1 MAAILVRRLKNICVF
16 SRSNLGHTLNF
27 VEVTKNLRKVL
38 CVWKM
43 HLKYGGGDIGLTES
57 VLQATN
63 TRGSQILG
71 IISKALTREIII
83 RKRKRE
89 EAIAI
94 GTHKWLIAMIEYV
107 VFLLLY

>member
-1 MAAILVRRLKNICVF
+1 
-16 SRSNLGHTLNF
+16 
-27 VEVTKNLRKVL
+27 
-38 CVWKM
+38 M

-94 GTHKWLIAMIEYV
+94 GTHK
-107 VFLLLY
+107 